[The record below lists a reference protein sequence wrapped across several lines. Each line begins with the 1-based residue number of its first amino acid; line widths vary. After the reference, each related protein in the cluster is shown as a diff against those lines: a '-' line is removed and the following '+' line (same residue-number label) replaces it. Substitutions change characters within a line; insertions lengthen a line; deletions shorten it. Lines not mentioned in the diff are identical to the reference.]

1 MKQILLLVLLATASI
16 SFAQG
21 GKPAASP
28 SATVKQDVGSATV
41 TIDYSRPA
49 LKGRKMMGAEA
60 VPYGKVWRT
69 GANKITNITFS
80 KDVTVEGKAVPAGT
94 YGLATIPT
102 ETDWTIILTKNAG
115 QWGTYNYKESEDL
128 LRVKVPSEKNKE
140 LVEYFTIGFT
150 DFKDNTAKVFIAWE
164 NQTAKFTVVGQ

>member
-1 MKQILLLVLLATASI
+1 MKQLLFLAMMCFSSLAI
-16 SFAQG
+16 AQG

-28 SATVKQDVGSATV
+28 AASVKQQVGGVSV

-49 LKGRKMMGAEA
+49 LKGRKMMGTDA

-80 KDVTVEGKAVPAGT
+80 KDAKIEGKAVPAGT

-102 ETDWTIILTKNAG
+102 EGNWTIILTKNAG
-115 QWGTYNYKESEDL
+115 QWGTYSYKAEEDL
-128 LRVKVPSEKNKE
+128 LRVEVPSEKLKE
-140 LVEYFTIGFT
+140 TAEYFTIGFT
-150 DFKDNTAKVFIAWE
+150 DFKDATAKVYIKWE
-164 NQTAKFTVVGQ
+164 NQMAKFTISE